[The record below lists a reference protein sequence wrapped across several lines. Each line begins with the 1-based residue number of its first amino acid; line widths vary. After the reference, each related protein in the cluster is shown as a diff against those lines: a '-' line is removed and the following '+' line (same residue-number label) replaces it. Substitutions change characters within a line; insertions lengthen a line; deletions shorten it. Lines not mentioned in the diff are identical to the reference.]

1 MNDVTAIRSAL
12 VLGVPFLVVPLLL
25 AGCDRGDAS
34 ATPTT
39 SSSGAGSGAIITI
52 GTSFDGVSGPG
63 YSDHPD
69 MGGAVGPSHIVDFV
83 GLSFTVRNKS
93 TGAVVESM
101 SQNQFWTNAGVT
113 PGTLLDPRIVYDPLA
128 QRWYAVN
135 AGPDAFLAISAS
147 EDPTGSWMGVPIT
160 TAVTGDLLV
169 KVAFDATGVYTCFYG
184 GNTNSNCYA
193 IPKVDLLWGS
203 TLAAPTLARMASFI
217 NMAFEMVPAID
228 LNASKAVTAPEALL
242 TRQGG
247 QHGANL
253 AMVLILQKVTW
264 SGNGCLALNGSCTA
278 SISAAQNIATN
289 FTYTSPV
296 TAVQPGSAQL
306 IRGAEDH
313 RFFDVFASGGSIFG
327 AHGTEIN
334 GRIGFEWFEV
344 RISDGA
350 VLQQAELSDPNADLI
365 FASVAVDSNGSL
377 GIGYTKTS
385 ANEYPSI
392 YLTGRLSTD
401 PINTL
406 RSPVLATA
414 GTAGYACNLHNPTG
428 WGTYSSTVR
437 DPANP
442 LTLWT
447 FQEYANSSNNCQW
460 ATRWVSFSL

>member
-1 MNDVTAIRSAL
+1 M
-12 VLGVPFLVVPLLL
+12 
-25 AGCDRGDAS
+25 
-34 ATPTT
+34 
-39 SSSGAGSGAIITI
+39 
-52 GTSFDGVSGPG
+52 GTSFDGASGPG

-69 MGGAVGPSHIVDFV
+69 MGGAVGPSHVVDFV
-83 GLSFTVRNKS
+83 GLSFTVHDKS
-93 TGAVVESM
+93 TGAVIETM

-147 EDPTGSWMGVPIT
+147 SDPTGAWMGMPIT
-160 TAVTGDLLV
+160 TSVTGDLLV

-184 GNTNSNCYA
+184 GSTNANCYA
-193 IPKVDLLWGS
+193 IPKVDLLWGGA
-203 TLAAPTLARMASFI
+203 LATPTLARMASFT
-217 NMAFEMVPAID
+217 NLAFEMVPAID

-247 QHGANL
+247 QSGTNL

-264 SGNGCLALNGSCTA
+264 SGSGCLALNGSCTA
-278 SISAAQNIATN
+278 TISTAQNIATN

-296 TAVQPGSAQL
+296 NAVQPGSAQL

-313 RFFDVFASGGSIFG
+313 RFFDVFASGGNIFG

-350 VLQQAELSDPNADLI
+350 VLQQAEMSDPNADLI
-365 FASVAVDSNGSL
+365 FPSVAVDSNGNL

-385 ANEYPSI
+385 ATEYPSI

-414 GTAGYACNLHNPTG
+414 GTAGYACNLHDPTG

-437 DPANP
+437 DPSNP

-447 FQEYANSSNNCQW
+447 YQEYANNSNNCQW
-460 ATRWVSFSL
+460 ATHWVSFSL